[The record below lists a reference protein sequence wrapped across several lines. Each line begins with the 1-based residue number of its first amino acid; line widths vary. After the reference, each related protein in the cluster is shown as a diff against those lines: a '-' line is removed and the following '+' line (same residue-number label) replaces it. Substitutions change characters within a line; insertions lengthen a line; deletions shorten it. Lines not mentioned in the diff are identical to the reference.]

1 MDDRHFGYI
10 TKLRKKK
17 KKKKENPVTKASASS
32 VSLRNVD
39 CGVVWKKVTII
50 ERRELWCRICSCL
63 LPSLISALALS
74 LSRSSLTTPLVILCS
89 LALFFFTSFCLEST
103 SKHHNSML
111 TLRWER
117 ATQISGMRSC
127 YLGFEFFLR
136 VFFSLLFRFFFLQNS
151 SSDASF

>member
-50 ERRELWCRICSCL
+50 ERRELWCRICCCL
-63 LPSLISALALS
+63 LPSLISALSLS
-74 LSRSSLTTPLVILCS
+74 LSRSSPNTFGHPLVSC
-89 LALFFFTSFCLEST
+89 ALLLHLLLSGIDI
-103 SKHHNSML
+103 
-111 TLRWER
+111 R
-117 ATQISGMRSC
+117 ASQL
-127 YLGFEFFLR
+127 YAYFEVRKSNADFRDAF
-136 VFFSLLFRFFFLQNS
+136 LLFRVRILPSGFIFL
-151 SSDASF
+151 AL